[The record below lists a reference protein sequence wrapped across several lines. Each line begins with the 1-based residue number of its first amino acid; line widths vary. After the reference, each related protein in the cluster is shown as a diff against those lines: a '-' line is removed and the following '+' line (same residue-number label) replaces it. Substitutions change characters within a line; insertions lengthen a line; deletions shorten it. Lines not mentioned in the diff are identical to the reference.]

1 MRHNPALDSLMSYAL
16 TAMINL
22 ARDACT
28 TIALHGNNRHA
39 AVCVTCHDVHG
50 EDMLANGFHGL
61 AEPNAGYLQ
70 MQLDAFEK
78 GQRANAMMAPVTEI
92 ISGVGVG
99 LAEMPATG
107 PCHTKK
113 QTHRVVFEVNV
124 DGAEQWQG
132 ILNNVENLQK
142 SFGSGTSELEVV
154 AHGKGLGLILKIN
167 ESMRERLQLVSG
179 AGVCFAA
186 CENTMR
192 RMNLKLE
199 DLMPFA
205 TTVDSG
211 VAEVVRK
218 QEAGWSYIKSGS

>member
-1 MRHNPALDSLMSYAL
+1 MPTTSWNSSKRSCWVFLRTEVVNWRKHHE
-16 TAMINL
+16 
-22 ARDACT
+22 RFCT
-28 TIALHGNNRHA
+28 KH
-39 AVCVTCHDVHG
+39 
-50 EDMLANGFHGL
+50 
-61 AEPNAGYLQ
+61 
-70 MQLDAFEK
+70 
-78 GQRANAMMAPVTEI
+78 
-92 ISGVGVG
+92 S
-99 LAEMPATG
+99 
-107 PCHTKK
+107 CHTKK

-142 SFGSGTSELEVV
+142 SFGSGTTELEVV

-167 ESMRERLQLVSG
+167 ESMRARLQLVSG

-192 RMNLKLE
+192 RLNLKLE

-211 VAEVVRK
+211 VAEVVLK